1 METARRRIRSYAHRN
16 STLTRSRERG
26 FPALYERLG
35 IAFQD
40 AFLDWQAVF
49 GNPRNVVADI
59 GSGMGEATIRFA
71 QEHPGTNLFAVEVY
85 KPGVDRLL
93 REAEALGL
101 SNVRVCRHDAVEVF
115 ERMIPPDSLAGV
127 HLFFPDP
134 WPKRKH
140 RKRRLVQ
147 PAFARLAASRLRA
160 GGYVHTV
167 TDWEDYAVQMLRLF
181 QGTAGLENPYSGFA
195 PAVPARPITRYEKKG
210 RAQDR
215 PVREGLFV
223 RSPASGKAFP
233 A

>member
-16 STLTRSRERG
+16 STLTRAREQA
-26 FPALYERLG
+26 FPGLYDRLG

-40 AFLDWQAVF
+40 ASLDWNAVF
-49 GNPRNVVADI
+49 DNPRDVVADI

-71 QEHPGTNLFAVEVY
+71 LDHPGTNVFAVEVY

-101 SNVRVCRHDAVEVF
+101 SNVRACRHDAVEVF
-115 ERMIPPDSLAGV
+115 ERMIPSGSLAGI

-147 PAFARLAASRLRA
+147 PAFAPLAASRLRP
-160 GGYVHTV
+160 GGYIHAV
-167 TDWEDYAVQMLRLF
+167 TDWEDYAVQILQSFHGAAELR
-181 QGTAGLENPYSGFA
+181 NPYNGFA
-195 PAVPARPITRYEKKG
+195 PAVPRRPVTRYEKKG
-210 RAQDR
+210 RSQR
-215 PVREGLFV
+215 RLFRECLFV
-223 RSPASGKAFP
+223 RSHTPGKDSPA
-233 A
+233 